1 MILDGKYIIVNRK
14 NSNQIIDILER
25 NGQKDGIVVKKMINI
40 DELIGVENFYIF
52 SKGNILNITI
62 REVTQISIPNYI
74 ELSPKILCREDKLKR
89 ILK

>member
-1 MILDGKYIIVNRK
+1 
-14 NSNQIIDILER
+14 
-25 NGQKDGIVVKKMINI
+25 MINI